1 MGHDSCLDIGVSKRE
16 KLKITPRFLGWAKS
30 RGSMSKGDVLR
41 KHKVYLGN
49 GMLSSSAGGQE
60 CMGNEEK

>member
-1 MGHDSCLDIGVSKRE
+1 MPADSARGCKGSSGAKKTKTV
-16 KLKITPRFLGWAKS
+16 AKS
-30 RGSMSKGDVLR
+30 RGSTSKGDVLR